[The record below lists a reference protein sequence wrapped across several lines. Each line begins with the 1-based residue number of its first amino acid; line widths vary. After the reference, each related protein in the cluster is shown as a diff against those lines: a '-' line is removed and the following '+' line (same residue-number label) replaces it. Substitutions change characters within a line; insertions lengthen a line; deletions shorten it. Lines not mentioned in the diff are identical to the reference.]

1 LRYRLAFSEVNQR
14 FEVTGERVESA
25 KLAPNRR
32 PISYYAYE
40 SGRRRIKIGKA
51 GVALDGGHL
60 DPQKSILA
68 QLKDPKHYP
77 ELGHLEQ
84 TFSSIR
90 LYREWS
96 LGRGAPPRTP
106 QPADLPNDFLM
117 EDGRNLGLVLN
128 RLRKLV
134 DTKSA
139 ILEHLRMLYEDI
151 TDVDVSVE
159 GGTVQVFLQEGRRTI
174 PAARLSDGTLRWL
187 VLLTIL
193 LHPNPPGLV
202 CLEEPE
208 LGLHPDILPAL
219 TRLLREAS
227 SRMQLIVTTHSDSV
241 ADALTECPD
250 AVVVCEKEEGSTTLR
265 RLSRDVLSAWLK
277 RYSLGELWRRG
288 EIGGNRW

>member
-1 LRYRLAFSEVNQR
+1 
-14 FEVTGERVESA
+14 
-25 KLAPNRR
+25 
-32 PISYYAYE
+32 
-40 SGRRRIKIGKA
+40 
-51 GVALDGGHL
+51 
-60 DPQKSILA
+60 
-68 QLKDPKHYP
+68 
-77 ELGHLEQ
+77 
-84 TFSSIR
+84 
-90 LYREWS
+90 
-96 LGRGAPPRTP
+96 
-106 QPADLPNDFLM
+106 
-117 EDGRNLGLVLN
+117 
-128 RLRKLV
+128 
-134 DTKSA
+134 
-139 ILEHLRMLYEDI
+139 MLYEDI